1 MARGAGVISVTRR
14 GRRWRLRLDPSVT
27 PSACLAEVVTAR
39 PGATI
44 SPSGEMTLPTGDNG
58 ADIADILVFL
68 EALAITESSAIS
80 HE

>member
-1 MARGAGVISVTRR
+1 MSVTRR

-27 PSACLAEVVTAR
+27 PSARLAEVVTAR

-58 ADIADILVFL
+58 TDIADILALL
-68 EALAITESSAIS
+68 EALAVTESSVIS
-80 HE
+80 DQ